1 MRFKN
6 FSPPPGKIPSPRSS
20 SSGDRPVLGRGLD
33 SLFPPDSSI
42 TKRKKSATRLG
53 IEQIEPN
60 PNQPRKVF
68 DKEFLKALSDSIK
81 KNGLI
86 QPIIVKK
93 TGAKY
98 QIVAGERRWR
108 ASAQAGLKEVPVRVL
123 EKDSV
128 FLPLVEN
135 LQRENLNPIELAQAY
150 QKLLEEHKLTQKQ
163 LAQQLGLAR
172 ATLANHL
179 RILNL
184 PREVR
189 ALILNK
195 ELSLAVAKILLQET
209 KASAQIKWARHF
221 AKNKTGVREAQS
233 LLAGKKRKSADRTKK
248 QKLWQTQALNKIQ
261 STQGVK
267 AKLKFQKK
275 GGELRL
281 RFFSDEELR
290 HLMDLLLKARS

>member
-6 FSPPPGKIPSPRSS
+6 FSPPPGKITSPRSS
-20 SSGDRPVLGRGLD
+20 SSGGRPVLGRGLD

-93 TGAKY
+93 KGAKY
-98 QIVAGERRWR
+98 QIIAGERRWR

-195 ELSLAVAKILLQET
+195 ALSLAVAKILLQET
-209 KASAQIKWARHF
+209 KSSAQIKWARHF
-221 AKNKTGVREAQS
+221 AKNKTGVREAQN
-233 LLAGKKRKSADRTKK
+233 LLSGKKRKSTKTKK

-261 STQGVK
+261 SDQGIK

-290 HLMDLLLKARS
+290 HLMDLLLRGRF